1 MISVELQLYHRHP
14 TTAALKTIYL
24 FGCRKGT
31 LVVSKVLGGFF
42 VLFTSFETVGYT
54 QVTLM
59 GPVEV
64 LEHGVAVLSLAVLSV
79 LGDVLCVNFQKT
91 FLSTY
96 LNILEIQCENHIQ
109 ENRWFSI
116 KIPKILDKGNGY
128 PENFL

>member
-14 TTAALKTIYL
+14 TTAALKSIYL

-64 LEHGVAVLSLAVLSV
+64 LEHGVAVLSV

-96 LNILEIQCENHIQ
+96 LNILEIQCENHI
-109 ENRWFSI
+109 
-116 KIPKILDKGNGY
+116 
-128 PENFL
+128 

>member
-54 QVTLM
+54 QVILM

-64 LEHGVAVLSLAVLSV
+64 REHGVAVLV
-79 LGDVLCVNFQKT
+79 CK
-91 FLSTY
+91 
-96 LNILEIQCENHIQ
+96 
-109 ENRWFSI
+109 FSED
-116 KIPKILDKGNGY
+116 L
-128 PENFL
+128 F

>member
-64 LEHGVAVLSLAVLSV
+64 LEHGVAVLSV

-96 LNILEIQCENHIQ
+96 LNILEIQCENHI
-109 ENRWFSI
+109 
-116 KIPKILDKGNGY
+116 
-128 PENFL
+128 

>member
-1 MISVELQLYHRHP
+1 MLSVELQLYHRHP

-42 VLFTSFETVGYT
+42 VLFTSFETVVYT

-64 LEHGVAVLSLAVLSV
+64 REHGVAVLSLAVLSV
-79 LGDVLCVNFQKT
+79 LGDVLSN
-91 FLSTY
+91 Y
-96 LNILEIQCENHIQ
+96 LNILEKQCENHI
-109 ENRWFSI
+109 
-116 KIPKILDKGNGY
+116 
-128 PENFL
+128 

>member
-31 LVVSKVLGGFF
+31 LVVSNVLGGFF

-79 LGDVLCVNFQKT
+79 LGDVFVCKFSEDLLEH
-91 FLSTY
+91 LSQY
-96 LNILEIQCENHIQ
+96 L
-109 ENRWFSI
+109 
-116 KIPKILDKGNGY
+116 GNTM
-128 PENFL
+128 

>member
-59 GPVEV
+59 GPIEV
-64 LEHGVAVLSLAVLSV
+64 REHGVVVLSLAVLSV
-79 LGDVLCVNFQKT
+79 LGDVLSVNFQKT
-91 FLSTY
+91 FFEQLSQY
-96 LNILEIQCENHIQ
+96 LENT
-109 ENRWFSI
+109 
-116 KIPKILDKGNGY
+116 K
-128 PENFL
+128 

>member
-24 FGCRKGT
+24 FGCSKGT

-91 FLSTY
+91 FSSTY
-96 LNILEIQCENHIQ
+96 LNILEIQCENHI
-109 ENRWFSI
+109 
-116 KIPKILDKGNGY
+116 
-128 PENFL
+128 

>member
-1 MISVELQLYHRHP
+1 MISAELQLYHRHP

-64 LEHGVAVLSLAVLSV
+64 RDHGVAVLSLAVLSV
-79 LGDVLCVNFQKT
+79 LGDVLSN
-91 FLSTY
+91 Y
-96 LNILEIQCENHIQ
+96 LNILEKQCENHI
-109 ENRWFSI
+109 
-116 KIPKILDKGNGY
+116 
-128 PENFL
+128 

>member
-64 LEHGVAVLSLAVLSV
+64 REHGVAVLSV
-79 LGDVLCVNFQKT
+79 LGDVLSN
-91 FLSTY
+91 Y
-96 LNILEIQCENHIQ
+96 LNILEKQCENHI
-109 ENRWFSI
+109 
-116 KIPKILDKGNGY
+116 
-128 PENFL
+128 

>member
-64 LEHGVAVLSLAVLSV
+64 REHGVAVLSLAVLSV
-79 LGDVLCVNFQKT
+79 PGDVLSVNFQTT
-91 FLSTY
+91 FFEQLSQY
-96 LNILEIQCENHIQ
+96 L
-109 ENRWFSI
+109 
-116 KIPKILDKGNGY
+116 GNTM
-128 PENFL
+128 